1 MTRSNWCRTLFLAT
15 LCSLFLSVESQAG
28 DWIHW
33 RGPEQMGFARD
44 TGLPSEFEPFTPGKD
59 NLVWKAPVGFRST
72 PILMGGKMYVT
83 STIGDVPRPQSDAE
97 KLVTGER
104 IVCMDAGSG
113 KVLWEQR
120 FNVFLA
126 DIVTSRLGWAPL
138 SADPETK
145 KIYAHTSGGFLV
157 CLDGETGKILWQ
169 RQLTEEFGRVTG
181 YGGRVS
187 GPIVD
192 SGLVIVS
199 LAHGSWGAYAR
210 GAGRFVAMDQ
220 DTGNVVWWG
229 ETPFDL
235 IGTYNS
241 NPVVATIG
249 GQRLLIS
256 GSADGAIHAFQVRT
270 GKRIWSYKFSAGVI
284 NPSPLVVGNLV
295 FCAHGEVNPEGGD
308 IGRVICLDASKLKTN
323 KDGLTTP
330 ELVWQYRDGTKFG
343 LASPASDGKFLYMP
357 DDAGKLYCFD
367 IAKEPTG
374 AAKTNKFLWKF
385 NYGTL
390 TRGSPLIADNKVFI
404 TGVDARFVIIELNG
418 KKVPEKSHDV
428 KFKAPPGGTGLVEVH
443 STPAAA
449 NGRVFFGTRD
459 ECFCI
464 GTKEGKAGEVPA
476 AKNQETPA
484 QEGEAPAQ
492 LQIYPADAVT
502 KAGDK
507 PEFQLRAYTAKG
519 VPLPMAKLEA
529 TWSLPFP
536 PAPKAGG
543 VQPSALDATIDPATG
558 TVTINA
564 KKPAQHGLVMAKVGG
579 LTAMARVRVVAQI
592 PYKQDFSLIP
602 LTVAPSGWV
611 NTQGKYSVVEKDG
624 NKVLFKVNTNPAP
637 PVARAYAFIT
647 SPTST
652 GYTIEA
658 DLMGIEK
665 KDKLGDGGVMANRY
679 TFYLDGKTDEKGDRT
694 VRLISWEALPRINVG
709 APFTWK
715 AGTWYRLKLTVEVGE
730 KESLVRA
737 KVWDR
742 SQPEPEKWT
751 IEFKDPLP
759 NREGAAALY
768 GYVSNADAQEPGSEI
783 YYDNVSVTPTSK
795 K

>member
-1 MTRSNWCRTLFLAT
+1 MSARLGLGIFALLLAPA
-15 LCSLFLSVESQAG
+15 LASAG

-44 TGLPSEFEPFTPGKD
+44 TGLPSEWEPFTPGKY
-59 NLVWKAPVGFRST
+59 NLVWKSPVGFRST
-72 PILMGGKMYVT
+72 PVIMGSKMYVI
-83 STIGDVPRPQSDAE
+83 SALGDVPRPQTDAE

-104 IVCMDAGSG
+104 IMCLDSTSG

-157 CLDGETGKILWQ
+157 CLDGESGKIVWQ

-181 YGGRVS
+181 YGGRVA
-187 GPIVD
+187 GPICD

-199 LAHGSWGAYAR
+199 LAQGSWGAFAR
-210 GAGRFVAMDQ
+210 GAGRFVAMDK

-241 NPVVATIG
+241 NPVIANIG

-256 GSADGAIHAFQVRT
+256 GSADGGLHAFQVRT
-270 GKRIWSYKFSAGVI
+270 GKRVWSYKFSNGVI
-284 NPSPLVVGNLV
+284 NPSPLVVGNYVL
-295 FCAHGEVNPEGGD
+295 CSHGEGNPEGGE

-323 KDGLTTP
+323 KDGSTSP
-330 ELVWQYRDGTKFG
+330 EVVWQFRDGTKFG
-343 LASPASDGKFLYMP
+343 LASPASDGKFLYVP
-357 DDAGKLYCFD
+357 DDSGKLYCFD

-390 TRGSPLIADNKVFI
+390 ARGSPLVADNKIYI
-404 TGVDARFVIIELNG
+404 TGVDARFVIIELDG
-418 KKVPEKSHDV
+418 KRLPTKSHEV

-443 STPAAA
+443 STPAVSD
-449 NGRVFFGTRD
+449 GRVFFGTRD
-459 ECFCI
+459 ESFCI
-464 GTKEGKAGEVPA
+464 GTKDGKAGAVAPM
-476 AKNQETPA
+476 KNQEAAPA
-484 QEGEAPAQ
+484 AGEAPGQ
-492 LQIYPADAVT
+492 LQIFPADAV
-502 KAGDK
+502 AK
-507 PEFQLRAYTAKG
+507 PGEALEFHVRAFTAKG
-519 VPLPMAKLEA
+519 VPIPMSKLEA
-529 TWSLPFP
+529 EWSLPLP

-543 VQPSALDATIDPATG
+543 VQPPALDATIDPATG
-558 TVTINA
+558 KVTINP

-592 PYKQDFSLIP
+592 PYKQDFTQIP

-611 NTQGKYSVVEKDG
+611 NAQGKYAVVEKDG
-624 NKVLFKVNTNPAP
+624 NKVLFKLNTNPAP
-637 PVARAYAFIT
+637 PVARAYAYMT
-647 SPTST
+647 APTST

-658 DLMGIEK
+658 DVMGIAQKE
-665 KDKLGDGGVMANRY
+665 KLGDGGIMANRY
-679 TFYLDGKTDEKGDRT
+679 TFYLDGKTDDKGNRT
-694 VRLISWEALPRINVG
+694 VRLISWEALPRINTD
-709 APFTWK
+709 APFNWM
-715 AGTWYRLKLTVEVGE
+715 AGTWYRMKLTVEVGE
-730 KESLVRA
+730 KEAFVRA

-742 SQPEPEKWT
+742 SQSEPEKWT

-768 GYVSNADAQEPGSEI
+768 GYVSNADAKEPGSEI

>member
-1 MTRSNWCRTLFLAT
+1 MTRNKRHWTLLLAF
-15 LCSLFLSVESQAG
+15 LCSLCLTNTSVAS

-44 TGLPSEFEPFTPGKD
+44 TGLPSDWEPFTPGKY

-72 PILMGGKMYVT
+72 PIIMAGKMYV
-83 STIGDVPRPQSDAE
+83 IAALGDVPRPQSDAE

-104 IVCMDAGSG
+104 IMCLDANSG

-126 DIVTSRLGWAPL
+126 DIVASRLGWAPM
-138 SADPETK
+138 SADPESK

-157 CLDGETGKILWQ
+157 CLDGESGKILWQ

-187 GPIVD
+187 GPIYD

-199 LAHGSWGAYAR
+199 MAQGSWGAYAR
-210 GAGRFVAMDQ
+210 GAGRFVAMDK

-229 ETPFDL
+229 ETPFEL

-241 NPVVATIG
+241 NPVIATIG

-256 GSADGAIHAFQVRT
+256 GSADGGLHAFQVRT
-270 GKRIWSYKFSAGVI
+270 GKRVWSYKFSAGVI
-284 NPSPLVVGNLV
+284 NPSPVVVGNLV
-295 FCAHGEVNPEGGD
+295 FCSHGEVNPEGGD
-308 IGRVICLDASKLKTN
+308 IGRVICLDASKV
-323 KDGLTTP
+323 KDGKP
-330 ELVWQYRDGTKFG
+330 ELVWQFRDGTKFG
-343 LASPASDGKFLYMP
+343 LASPASDGKFLYVP
-357 DDAGKLYCFD
+357 DDAGKLCCFD
-367 IAKEPTG
+367 LAKAPIGPE
-374 AAKTNKFLWKF
+374 KTNRFIWKF

-390 TRGSPLIADNKVFI
+390 ARGSPVVADNKVFI
-404 TGVDARFVIIELNG
+404 SGVDARFVIIELNG
-418 KKVPEKSHDV
+418 KRLPEKSHDV
-428 KFKAPPGGTGLVEVH
+428 RFKAPPGGTGLVEVN
-443 STPAAA
+443 STPAIA
-449 NGRVFFGTRD
+449 NGRVYFGTRD

-464 GTKEGKAGEVPA
+464 GTKDGKAGEVLA

-484 QEGEAPAQ
+484 QAGEAPAQ
-492 LQIYPADAVT
+492 LQIYPADAV
-502 KAGDK
+502 AK
-507 PEFQLRAYTAKG
+507 PGQTVEFQLRAYTANG

-529 TWSLPFP
+529 TWSLPLP

-543 VQPSALDATIDPATG
+543 VQPPALDATIDPATG
-558 TVTINA
+558 KVSINP
-564 KKPAQHGLVMAKVGG
+564 KKPSQHGLVMAKVGG
-579 LTAMARVRVVAQI
+579 LTAMARVRVVPQI
-592 PYKQDFSLIP
+592 PYKQDFTQIP
-602 LTVAPSGWV
+602 VGVAPSGWV
-611 NTQGKYSVVEKDG
+611 NAQGKYQVVDQGG
-624 NKVLFKVNTNPAP
+624 NKVLFKVNTNPRP

-647 SPTST
+647 APTST

-658 DLMGIEK
+658 DIMGLPQK
-665 KDKLGDGGVMANRY
+665 NKLGDAGIMANRY

-694 VRLISWEALPRINVG
+694 VRLISWEALPRINTG
-709 APFTWK
+709 TPFTWK
-715 AGTWYRLKLTVEVGE
+715 AGMWYRLKLSVEVGE
-730 KESLVRA
+730 KEAIVRA

-768 GYVSNADAQEPGSEI
+768 GYVTNADENVPGSEI
-783 YYDNVSVTPTSK
+783 YYDNVSVTPTTPTSK